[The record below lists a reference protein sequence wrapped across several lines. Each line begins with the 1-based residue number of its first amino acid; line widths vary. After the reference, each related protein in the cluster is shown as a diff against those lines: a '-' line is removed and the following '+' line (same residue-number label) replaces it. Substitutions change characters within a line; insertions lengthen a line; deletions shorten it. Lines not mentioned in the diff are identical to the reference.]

1 MHRADVHED
10 LAHEP
15 QPGAD
20 AHGRPEIAPALQNAP
35 HADAGGKQEQIQ
47 DDPPGHAIGHKG
59 SHHFYQCKRFHTM
72 TSCFGKM
79 CVSGFASPLF

>member
-59 SHHFYQCKRFHTM
+59 SHHFQKRKWFHTIPP
-72 TSCFGKM
+72 
-79 CVSGFASPLF
+79 VE